1 MFSDIVSLD
10 QDIGSLDVST
20 ASVMSNAFSASG
32 LSVQNYEA
40 ILGKWALLTLQPNVY
55 FGAQGINYCNA
66 AQARQSIIDNY
77 GWTISDANLDCS
89 YWGLEGLSDAFELYP
104 NPTNDYINAE
114 GVSE

>member
-40 ILGKWALLTLQPNVY
+40 ILGK
-55 FGAQGINYCNA
+55 
-66 AQARQSIIDNY
+66 
-77 GWTISDANLDCS
+77 
-89 YWGLEGLSDAFELYP
+89 
-104 NPTNDYINAE
+104 
-114 GVSE
+114 